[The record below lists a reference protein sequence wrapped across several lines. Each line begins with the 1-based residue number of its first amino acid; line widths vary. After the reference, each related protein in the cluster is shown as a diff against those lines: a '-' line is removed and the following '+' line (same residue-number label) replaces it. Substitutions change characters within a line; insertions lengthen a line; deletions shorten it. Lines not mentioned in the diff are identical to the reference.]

1 MTNQQWR
8 DELAACL
15 EGTDWVVDWAGV
27 IKDFPNCLAEAD
39 HRVTLRARHRWDIER
54 PRLDPSVTPAR
65 KTPRRKESL
74 AGECRVYSADPAP

>member
-27 IKDFPNCLAEAD
+27 IKDFPNCLAEAH
-39 HRVTLRARHRWDIER
+39 HRVTLRARQIDVLQNRFR
-54 PRLDPSVTPAR
+54 TPTTR
-65 KTPRRKESL
+65 KAEIRRQLS
-74 AGECRVYSADPAP
+74 G